1 MWYWC
6 HAGGT
11 WIFSIV
17 MYVFLWRFYVDYVKF
32 RQEYFESEEYQKS
45 MHARTLMIF
54 NVPVSMRSDKAL
66 ADWVN
71 RMGLKYPAQQIC
83 IGTQNTELAKYVEEH
98 EEAVRKLEIIL
109 SNHLKGKLLYLF
121 INVNFFLL
129 AYTKNT

>member
-1 MWYWC
+1 
-6 HAGGT
+6 
-11 WIFSIV
+11 

-32 RQEYFESEEYQKS
+32 RQEYFESEDYQKS

-83 IGTQNTELAKYVEEH
+83 IGTQNTELGKYVEEH
-98 EEAVRKLEIIL
+98 EESVRKLEIIL
-109 SNHLKGKLLYLF
+109 SNHLKGKVYIYL
-121 INVNFFLL
+121 
-129 AYTKNT
+129 